1 MFSVVDYL
9 LPANRRDSI
18 HPDSF
23 TLYDTGRRERVIG
36 LCRYLQSNHY
46 LTSCLVFYERLDSTL
61 SRMNHT
67 SDHITSDTKR
77 IIDRLFNPT
86 VLFISLNEASQ
97 LLGIAKSTAHKAVK
111 ETGELCPGVPVK
123 QVSNTRRFVV
133 STAHLRSIYGANNPQ
148 AGIDIENTFLP

>member
-1 MFSVVDYL
+1 MFPSVDYL
-9 LPANRRDSI
+9 LPGNCGDSI
-18 HPDSF
+18 HPDF
-23 TLYDTGRRERVIG
+23 LTLYDAGRRERIVG
-36 LCRYLQSNHY
+36 LCRYLLSNHF
-46 LTSCLVFYERLDSTL
+46 LTFCLVNCKRLDSML
-61 SRMNHT
+61 ARMTNYT
-67 SDHITSDTKR
+67 QAPKTDTER

>member
-1 MFSVVDYL
+1 MFPVVDYL

-18 HPDSF
+18 HPDFLS
-23 TLYDTGRRERVIG
+23 LYDTGRRERIVG
-36 LCRYLQSNHY
+36 LCRYLQSNHF
-46 LTSCLVFYERLDSTL
+46 LTFCLVFDERLDSTL
-61 SRMNHT
+61 PFMNHT
-67 SDHITSDTKR
+67 SDHVTSDTER